1 MEYIKIRGVFMLR
14 LVPSWNISPKD
25 GVTEKIDVNQN
36 KKWNI
41 FFGILEFSNIYAMIM
56 IIIKFFKS
64 HAENLE
70 IAEDIPSFFQ
80 VIPYMQVILVLS
92 IIATGILYFCNKL
105 VAYKIYFV
113 QFFFRLLFFIPSF
126 GVLLEINLLVKNS
139 VFYIVLGIVCV
150 ILEICRFIVSI
161 FIVHESNRYV

>member
-1 MEYIKIRGVFMLR
+1 MLR

-56 IIIKFFKS
+56 IIINLFKS

-126 GVLLEINLLVKNS
+126 GVLLEINLLVNNS